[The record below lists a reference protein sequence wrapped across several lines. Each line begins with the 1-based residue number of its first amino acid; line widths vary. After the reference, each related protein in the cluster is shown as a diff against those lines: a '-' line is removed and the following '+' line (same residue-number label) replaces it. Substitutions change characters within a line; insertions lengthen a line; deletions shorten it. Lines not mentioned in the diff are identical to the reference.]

1 MRNLLK
7 FFSKYV
13 PSGVKESVL
22 NLYEFLFGDS
32 KGRYPVVIQG
42 IQRSGT
48 NYLTAVLM
56 SSDYR
61 VLNKIDPKRSNPRH
75 KHCRWQ
81 NDKTTIVMDDR
92 YRNESFVTSIAEINA
107 ICGYPENQ
115 KHIVIFRSPDKWL
128 GSIYRW
134 GLESSWFNDEED
146 FFNRNLHWSY
156 LQEWDA
162 YYDFWQRMALQSP
175 EQVLFVSH
183 ERLVK
188 QTEVALERIN
198 KFMGVVLSTELRPSI
213 SIEKVRH
220 SKPITEKR
228 VSLQHPELTILLNK
242 PLVFDWRCAAEGSD

>member
-1 MRNLLK
+1 MLK

-13 PSGVKESVL
+13 PSGVKENIL
-22 NLYEFLFGDS
+22 NLYEFIFDYS
-32 KGRYPVVIQG
+32 KGQYPVVIQG

-92 YRNESFVTSIAEINA
+92 YKNERVVSSISEINA

-128 GSIYRW
+128 NSIYRW
-134 GLESSWFNDEED
+134 GLENFWFNDEKD
-146 FFNRNLHWSY
+146 FFNLNLHESY
-156 LQEWDA
+156 LREWDA
-162 YYDFWQRMALQSP
+162 YYYFWQSMALQSP
-175 EQVLFVSH
+175 AQVLFVSH
-183 ERLVK
+183 ERLVNK
-188 QTEVALERIN
+188 TEVELERIN
-198 KFMGVVLSTELRPSI
+198 KFMGVERSGKQTTNTLI
-213 SIEKVRH
+213 KKVRH
-220 SKPITEKR
+220 SRPISEKR
-228 VSLQHPELTILLNK
+228 TFLQHPELTTLLNK
-242 PLVFDWRCAAEGSD
+242 EFVFDWRHASEGSD